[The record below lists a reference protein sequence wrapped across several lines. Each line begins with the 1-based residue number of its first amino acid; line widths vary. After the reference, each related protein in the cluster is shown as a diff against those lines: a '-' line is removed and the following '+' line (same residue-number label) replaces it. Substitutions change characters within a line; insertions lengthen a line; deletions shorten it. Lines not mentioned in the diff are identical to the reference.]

1 MKKLDLM
8 IATLVFLLLGVPA
21 SALAEAKYL
30 LQPGDILEI
39 SVWQEPDLQRDV
51 LVRPDGG
58 ISFPLVGEVDTTG
71 VSVDLVAAEVSKR
84 LEKYIPDT
92 VVTVSLK
99 QMAGNRIYVLGKVNR
114 PGEFPLSRNVDVMQ
128 ALSMAGGMTPFAAS
142 DEIQVLRREDG
153 VQQSIAFNYSAV
165 EKGSDLSQNIM
176 LLPGDLV
183 VVP

>member
-1 MKKLDLM
+1 MKHIIYSL
-8 IATLVFLLLGVPA
+8 IAVCLVSCGATNMGGVDT
-21 SALAEAKYL
+21 S
-30 LQPGDILEI
+30 GI
-39 SVWQEPDLQRDV
+39 SVDE
-51 LVRPDGG
+51 
-58 ISFPLVGEVDTTG
+58 
-71 VSVDLVAAEVSKR
+71 VAAEVSKR

-142 DEIQVLRREDG
+142 DEIQVLRRKAG
-153 VQQSIAFNYSAV
+153 VQQSIAFSYSAV